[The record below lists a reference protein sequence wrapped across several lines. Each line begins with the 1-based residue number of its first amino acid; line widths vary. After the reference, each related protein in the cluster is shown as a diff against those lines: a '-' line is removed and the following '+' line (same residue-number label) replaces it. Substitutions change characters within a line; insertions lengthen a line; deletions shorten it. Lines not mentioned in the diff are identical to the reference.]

1 MIFILKYIINM
12 ELIDTP
18 NPNAKKI
25 LIDQSLSNED
35 SKDGVLE
42 KKLNSLEGISS
53 VFFGPGFLTI
63 LKDEDIKWESII
75 EDITNIFD
83 KL

>member
-1 MIFILKYIINM
+1 M

-35 SKDGVLE
+35 SNHSELE
-42 KKLNSLEGISS
+42 KDLNSLKGISS

-63 LKDEDIKWESII
+63 LKDEDSKWESII
-75 EDITNIFD
+75 EDITIIFD

>member
-1 MIFILKYIINM
+1 M

-35 SKDGVLE
+35 SNHSELE
-42 KKLNSLEGISS
+42 KDLNSLKGISS
-53 VFFGPGFLTI
+53 VFFGPGFLTV

-75 EDITNIFD
+75 EDINIIFD

>member
-1 MIFILKYIINM
+1 M

-35 SKDGVLE
+35 SNHSELE
-42 KKLNSLEGISS
+42 KDLNSLKGISS

-75 EDITNIFD
+75 EDITIIFD

>member
-1 MIFILKYIINM
+1 M

-35 SKDGVLE
+35 SKYVVLE
-42 KKLNSLEGISS
+42 KNLNSLKGISS

-75 EDITNIFD
+75 EDITIIFD

>member
-1 MIFILKYIINM
+1 MISILKYIINM

-35 SKDGVLE
+35 SKYVVLE
-42 KKLNSLEGISS
+42 KNLNSLKGISS

-75 EDITNIFD
+75 EDITIIFD